1 VRRFLVAFA
10 FACIVLSPAAASADT
25 SPTDP
30 QAQLMLIN
38 QIRAQLGSNLADAL
52 AAQQQLRQSLQDNA
66 AQQATVQAK
75 IADVQQKIADLETQI
90 ANAQRR
96 EAMLSQRID
105 AERLQLAQLAR
116 AVYVAPTSPLVV
128 IAESRSLSDLLSRIA
143 DLNVAGS
150 HASHVKDQLAQD
162 LAALQVERQ
171 KEQAARDE
179 EVKQRNQLTDE
190 LSQLQV
196 LQAKQDKSMAEL
208 EVKID
213 QTRTEIYLLSRQS
226 TQLAQKVT
234 DMLQHQEDAIIP
246 AAMQSVW
253 PQLQLWSQSNNVGQ
267 IATSAGHS
275 TRYRFIWPEP
285 KAQISQGFGP
295 STFWFEPAY
304 GGYPHFHTG
313 IDLVEPFGSPVYAAD
328 DGIVALVGSSSS
340 GYGNYVVIAHSGG
353 LDTLY
358 GHLSTAVVK
367 PGQLVSQGQTIGLEA
382 RPAPT
387 STSSCGSTRSR
398 STRPPTCR
406 PASPPGSRLRSP
418 AERPS
423 TELRRPCGRS
433 AGSAPALLAYACPMR
448 SLRSRSILWGPR
460 AVRGVSLDRRIS
472 RGGLPAGS

>member
-1 VRRFLVAFA
+1 VKRLLLALA
-10 FACIVLSPAAASADT
+10 FACFVLSPAAASADS

-30 QAQLMLIN
+30 QAQLTLIN

-66 AQQATVQAK
+66 TQQATVQGK
-75 IADVQQKIADLETQI
+75 IADVRQKIADLETQI
-90 ANAQRR
+90 ANARQR
-96 EAMLSQRID
+96 EAMLAQRID

-150 HASHVKDQLAQD
+150 HASDVKDQLAQD

-179 EVKQRNQLTDE
+179 QVKQRNQLTDE

-196 LQAKQDKSMAEL
+196 LQAQQDKSMAQL

-213 QTRTEIYLLSRQS
+213 QTRTEMYLLSKQS
-226 TQLAQKVT
+226 TQLAQQVT
-234 DMLQHQEDAIIP
+234 DMLQQQEDAIIA

-253 PQLQLWSQSNNVGQ
+253 TQVQFWSQSNNVGQ

-275 TRYRFIWPEP
+275 TKYRFIWPEP
-285 KAQISQGFGP
+285 NAQISQGFGP
-295 STFWFEPAY
+295 STFWFEPPY

-328 DGIVALVGSSSS
+328 DGIVALVGSSTS

-367 PGQLVSQGQTIGLEA
+367 PGQLVSQGQTIGLEGSSGSSTGA
-382 RPAPT
+382 HVHFELRINQKPVNPAPYL
-387 STSSCGSTRSR
+387 
-398 STRPPTCR
+398 
-406 PASPPGSRLRSP
+406 PPGQ
-418 AERPS
+418 PS
-423 TELRRPCGRS
+423 AFKG
-433 AGSAPALLAYACPMR
+433 
-448 SLRSRSILWGPR
+448 
-460 AVRGVSLDRRIS
+460 
-472 RGGLPAGS
+472 